1 MVFAEVKPKSS
12 TARKPM
18 PMYRVML
25 HNDDFNSM
33 EYVIEVLVKTIP
45 AMQPPQARDV
55 MMEAHVNGIAL
66 VIVVPQ
72 EHAEFYKEQLQMHG
86 LTSSIEP
93 DC

>member
-1 MVFAEVKPKSS
+1 
-12 TARKPM
+12 
-18 PMYRVML
+18 
-25 HNDDFNSM
+25 M

-45 AMQPPQARDV
+45 AMQPQQARDI
-55 MMEAHVNGIAL
+55 MLEAHMNEMAV

-72 EHAEFYKEQLQMHG
+72 EHAEFYSEQLQMHG